1 MDWSAPSPLCWLGV
15 SWIAARWVMAT
26 RWARKRLT
34 GTVMDSRMG
43 VCSKSLIAFYNLFG
57 DERYMGVPVGGCHR
71 PK

>member
-1 MDWSAPSPLCWLGV
+1 
-15 SWIAARWVMAT
+15 MAT